1 MKIVPYRPREWGWPW
16 ILAGILW
23 PVAGRLLNG
32 TWPPPEIFLEAI
44 IVILFGVLAAPALKR
59 IIKDGLK

>member
-1 MKIVPYRPREWGWPW
+1 M
-16 ILAGILW
+16 AGILW